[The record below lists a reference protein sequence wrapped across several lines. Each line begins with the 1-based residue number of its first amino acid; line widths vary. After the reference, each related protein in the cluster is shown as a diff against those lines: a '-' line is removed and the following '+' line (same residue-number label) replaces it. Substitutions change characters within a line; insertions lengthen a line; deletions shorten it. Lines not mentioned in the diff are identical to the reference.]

1 MALMRGYVRHG
12 TDNPSFLDV
21 SFVPGTEESGNP
33 FHPMRESELRISG
46 QKSCTIL
53 HFGTDRYALLER
65 ARTLVQMGYEV
76 LNSSNGFEAIQ
87 LACLD
92 VVDAVVLDQQGNR
105 AEVEIIVKEVKRSRP
120 QVPTI
125 LLLESAAPKAS
136 TPQFQTVA
144 DAKVMQRNDVNM
156 LVATLKSLLAK
167 NSSEPET
174 LPD

>member
-53 HFGTDRYALLER
+53 HFGTDRYAL
-65 ARTLVQMGYEV
+65 
-76 LNSSNGFEAIQ
+76 
-87 LACLD
+87 
-92 VVDAVVLDQQGNR
+92 VDAVVLDQHENR